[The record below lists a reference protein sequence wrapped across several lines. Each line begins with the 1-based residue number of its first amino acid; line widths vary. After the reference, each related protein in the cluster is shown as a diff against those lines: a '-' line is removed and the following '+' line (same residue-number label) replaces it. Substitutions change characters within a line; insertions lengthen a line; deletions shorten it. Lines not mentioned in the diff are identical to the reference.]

1 MRAVPMGQGMSDYD
15 TWFKTLKEIGYR
27 GWIVYELCE
36 VLEGGGSIENLDSA
50 ARTFLEYMKQY

>member
-1 MRAVPMGQGMSDYD
+1 MGQGIIDYD
-15 TWFKTLKEIGYR
+15 TWFKTLKEIGYQ

-36 VLEGGGSIENLDSA
+36 VLEGGGSIENLDDA